1 MPLVDAPGQPRDLV
15 VERRRVGLDGRHHLG
30 AEEAGLQPAEAA
42 YRAETL
48 ALAGG
53 RLECR
58 RPVGLDAERR
68 CLDRIALAA
77 GREHDRDVSDLVVA
91 PFEQRT
97 RFLRRQ
103 PAHLDA
109 GDRDAVREPRG
120 RTREREP
127 DERCDDG
134 EERDRDQGPA
144 SEHPR

>member
-1 MPLVDAPGQPRDLV
+1 MPLVDAPGQPCDLV
-15 VERRRVGLDGRHHLG
+15 VERGRVRLDGRHHLG

-42 YRAETL
+42 YRAEAL

-68 CLDRIALAA
+68 RLDRIALAA
-77 GREHDRDVSDLVVA
+77 GREHDRDVRDLVEA
-91 PFEQRT
+91 LLEQRT

-109 GDRDAVREPRG
+109 GDRDAVRKPRG

-127 DERCDDG
+127 DERYEDC
-134 EERDRDQGPA
+134 EERDRDQDPA
-144 SEHPR
+144 GDHPR